1 MNWLF
6 RLLGWDNPR
15 MTRLGLTKLAGGICL
30 AFVALA
36 SAWSQTHPYH
46 NIHRRA
52 LVAYVKQGPAAGERF
67 LHGYLIQHPED
78 RKAWL
83 MLVRHRQRPAAKGRP
98 KFSAAGRVKAS
109 SPALTASSVRPG
121 WTLVQ

>member
-36 SAWSQTHPYH
+36 SAWSQTR
-46 NIHRRA
+46 ITTSI
-52 LVAYVKQGPAAGERF
+52 GERSW
-67 LHGYLIQHPED
+67 PMSS
-78 RKAWL
+78 KA
-83 MLVRHRQRPAAKGRP
+83 RRPARD
-98 KFSAAGRVKAS
+98 FSTVI
-109 SPALTASSVRPG
+109 
-121 WTLVQ
+121 